1 MIIDTPPAH
10 HQELHHHW
18 ERCNA
23 QMKIFGEQIQKS
35 QRKTLG
41 YIRKLGDALL
51 EAARIEYQISKHEE
65 DFEKLKQSAFALD
78 FAIKKGS
85 QSTGL
90 SRDLLRASFWDAS
103 KRDHDPDGESIG
115 SSRMDLE
122 NYHKQANK
130 ALPLFFDQRNETDL
144 NQIIS
149 LGKDHDPKRIANQV
163 YMIDFGQTFKVG
175 KTCDGPQRFDQL
187 KVQLN
192 VDEIKPYLIKE
203 YANAGK
209 MENMALN
216 FLRAEGLSITSSKKE
231 IFLKHPPAF
240 QHVYNLLSGNPTEQY
255 QFVSL
260 ELTQAQRELTSALVN
275 CNLNIK
281 EDGYRKVKVSEWS
294 SELVSIGYYFFGD
307 PYYFKSSTSNFCIDM
322 MRSYENLGLS
332 EVDLR
337 VRGFVLSKVQTQRD
351 KGAFNASV

>member
-1 MIIDTPPAH
+1 MMIDTPPAH

-65 DFEKLKQSAFALD
+65 DSDKLKQAAFALD
-78 FAIKKGS
+78 YAIKKGS

-122 NYHKQANK
+122 SYHYQANK
-130 ALPLFFDQRNETDL
+130 VLPLFFDQRNETDL

-149 LGKDHDPKRIANQV
+149 LGKDNDPKRVSNQV
-163 YMIDFGQTFKVG
+163 YLVDFGKTFKVG
-175 KTCDGPQRFDQL
+175 KTCDGPQRFNQL

-192 VDEIKPYLIKE
+192 VDEIKPYFIRE
-203 YANAGK
+203 YANASK
-209 MENMALN
+209 MESMALN

-240 QHVYNLLSGNPTEQY
+240 QHVYNLLSGNPTEEY
-255 QFVSL
+255 EFVSV
-260 ELTQAQRELTSALVN
+260 ELTKAQKELTSVLVN
-275 CNLNIK
+275 CNIQVNV
-281 EDGYRKVKVSEWS
+281 DGYRKVKIQEWS
-294 SELVSIGYYFFGD
+294 AEIVSIGYYVEGNPYFFKTPD
-307 PYYFKSSTSNFCIDM
+307 PQFVNKMLDTYLS
-322 MRSYENLGLS
+322 LGLS
-332 EVDLR
+332 EVDLK
-337 VRGFVLSKVQTQRD
+337 VREYILNIIQIQRD
-351 KGAFNASV
+351 YGRFNASI